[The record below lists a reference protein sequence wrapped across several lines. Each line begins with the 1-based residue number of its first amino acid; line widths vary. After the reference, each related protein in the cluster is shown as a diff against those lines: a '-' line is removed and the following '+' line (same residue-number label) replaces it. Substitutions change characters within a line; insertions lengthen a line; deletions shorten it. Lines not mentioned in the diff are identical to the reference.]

1 MRERSLLITRIH
13 KSLSKLF
20 SPSFGAVDLIST
32 RMDPTPAA
40 KVVRVRGWLGIVLGS
55 SLIIGIPVIAARL
68 ASIVMHPDE
77 LGKPRWTGSHDFTA
91 HVFELFATIFVFGLV
106 VLAGGV
112 FQLRRGRN
120 SRLAMTFLIVLGVVM
135 LLLFLQIG
143 SAP

>member
-1 MRERSLLITRIH
+1 
-13 KSLSKLF
+13 
-20 SPSFGAVDLIST
+20 
-32 RMDPTPAA
+32 MDPTPAA
-40 KVVRVRGWLGIVLGS
+40 KVVRMRGWLGIVLGS
-55 SLIIGIPVIAARL
+55 SLTIVIPVIAARL

-77 LGKPRWTGSHDFTA
+77 LGQPRWTGSHDFTA

-120 SRLAMTFLIVLGVVM
+120 SRLAITFLIVLVVVM
-135 LLLFLQIG
+135 LFLVLQIA

>member
-1 MRERSLLITRIH
+1 MRERSLLITAFIKRCRNYSRLRSVELI
-13 KSLSKLF
+13 F
-20 SPSFGAVDLIST
+20 IST

-40 KVVRVRGWLGIVLGS
+40 KVVRVRGRLGIVLGS

-68 ASIVMHPDE
+68 ASIVMNPDE

-120 SRLAMTFLIVLGVVM
+120 SRLAMTFLIVLVVVM
-135 LLLFLQIG
+135 LFLVLQIG